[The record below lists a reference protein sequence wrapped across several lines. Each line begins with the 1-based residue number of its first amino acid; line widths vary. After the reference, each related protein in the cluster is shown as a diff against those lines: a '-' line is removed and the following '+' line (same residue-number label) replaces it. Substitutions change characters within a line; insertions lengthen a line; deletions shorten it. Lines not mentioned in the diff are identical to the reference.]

1 MGVLRVVAGRWRGRH
16 LSAGPARGQTAIR
29 PTADRVR
36 TSLFDRLMPILS
48 GARVLDLCAGT
59 GALGIE
65 ALSRGAAHVTFVD
78 RSGAAIRLI
87 EGNLESLGLKGS
99 GEASVRRDEA
109 VHAVAALARQGE
121 KFDLVLADPPY
132 AGEMASSIVLAMDDH
147 PILAEDGWF
156 LLEHD
161 RRITLPKALRKIE
174 PFDQRQYGDTCLTFY
189 RESRDEDS
197 PLSGDL

>member
-16 LSAGPARGQTAIR
+16 LSAGSHRGVSTIR

-36 TSLFDRLMPILS
+36 TSLFDRLMPVVA

-78 RSGAAIRLI
+78 RSSPAIRLL
-87 EGNLESLGLKGS
+87 EGNLEALGVKGT
-99 GEASVRRDEA
+99 GEATIRRDEA
-109 VHAVAALARQGE
+109 AHAVAALSRIGE
-121 KFDLVLADPPY
+121 RFDLVLADPPY
-132 AGEMASSIVLAMDDH
+132 AGDVASSVVLAVDDH
-147 PILAEDGWF
+147 PILSPDGW
-156 LLEHD
+156 LVLEHD
-161 RRITLPKALRKIE
+161 RRAALPTTLRRIE
-174 PFDQRQYGDTCLTFY
+174 DFDRRLYGDTCLTFY
-189 RESRDEDS
+189 RETRDEDG

>member
-16 LSAGPARGQTAIR
+16 LMAGSGRGQTAIR

-36 TSLFDRLMPILS
+36 TSLFDKLMPILS

-78 RSGAAIRLI
+78 RSAPAIRLI
-87 EGNLESLGLKGS
+87 EGNLESLGIRRS
-99 GEASVRRDEA
+99 DEVEVRRDEA
-109 VHAVAALARQGE
+109 VHAVAAMARQGE
-121 KFDLVLADPPY
+121 TFDLVLADPPY
-132 AGEMASSIVLAMDDH
+132 AGEVAQAIVLAMDDH

-161 RRITLPKALRKIE
+161 RRITLPKTLRTIG

-189 RESRDEDS
+189 RESRDEDG

>member
-1 MGVLRVVAGRWRGRH
+1 
-16 LSAGPARGQTAIR
+16 
-29 PTADRVR
+29 VR
-36 TSLFDRLMPILS
+36 TSLFDRLMPILP

-78 RSGAAIRLI
+78 RSTAAIRLV
-87 EGNLESLGLKGS
+87 EGNLEALGIRGS
-99 GEASVRRDEA
+99 GDVLVRRDEA
-109 VHAVAALARQGE
+109 VHAVAALARQQE
-121 KFDLVLADPPY
+121 RFDLVLADPPY
-132 AGEMASSIVLAMDDH
+132 AGDVASSIVLAMDDH
-147 PILAEDGWF
+147 PILAEGGWF

-161 RRITLPKALRKIE
+161 RRITLPTALRTIG

-189 RESRDEDS
+189 RESRDEDG